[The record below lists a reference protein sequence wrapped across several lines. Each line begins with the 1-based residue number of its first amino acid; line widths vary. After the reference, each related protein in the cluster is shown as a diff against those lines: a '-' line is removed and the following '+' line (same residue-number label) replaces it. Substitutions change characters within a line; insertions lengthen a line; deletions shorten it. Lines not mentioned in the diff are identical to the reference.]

1 MKPLLFCESVH
12 TMNLI
17 SHLHSL
23 RAFLITLC
31 LGLCL
36 SPCLAWGDD
45 DGGTL
50 DLYSAYQES
59 SSTASRAPKPLSQT
73 AENVTVVTAKE
84 IEAINAHTLADVL
97 DTIPGIQTQRN
108 GGPGGLTYTYIQSA
122 SPFHSLM
129 MIDGSPLNNANNT
142 GDVGIIP
149 ARIIERIEIV
159 KGAASS
165 SWGQALGGVI
175 NVITKTPERNRIF
188 SGTADASIG
197 ERTTVGT
204 GATLSGSNGPLGY
217 LLSGGWLGS
226 NGLLPNSQVYSNYIF
241 SKLDYKLPEKGTLT
255 GTFRYSR
262 ADRGVL
268 YVPLYDFM
276 EDYDSH
282 NLQATLQLQRPLTD
296 QLELEVKGHYIDRDY
311 DRADYLIS
319 DNSLFD
325 LARSQEHTRGVSA
338 KLIWRGENSLLVV
351 GSEYEHEEF
360 KAANRLDP
368 SNPFG
373 NYDTKYDRYG
383 VYLNDTITVGPVSVT
398 PGARFDS
405 TASGDQFSPS
415 IGATWQVT
423 DNILLRGYT
432 GRGFSFPVRITG
444 WEAAK
449 IWSSQIGVESSAL
462 PYIWLKGTLFR
473 NETWNIK
480 DQNNLD
486 PSIYERRMALGSELE
501 ARTVPVWNTSLGAAW
516 TYTDTHRTKDD
527 SIVYGLARHTVQLA
541 LRYDDQK
548 YRGALTGRHIMWD
561 STPGYNGRD
570 GGLIWDLHLG
580 ATLLKKQDRSL
591 ELFFSGHN
599 LFNGDQ
605 YSDVLIPNTGRW
617 FEGGMRVRF

>member
-1 MKPLLFCESVH
+1 MSLIKPA
-12 TMNLI
+12 
-17 SHLHSL
+17 HSL
-23 RAFLITLC
+23 RTLLAALC
-31 LGLCL
+31 LALGLF
-36 SPCLAWGDD
+36 PCLAWGEDD
-45 DGGTL
+45 EGTL
-50 DLYSAYQES
+50 ELLSAFEVES
-59 SSTASRAPKPLSQT
+59 SIASRAPKPLSQT

-84 IEAINAHTLADVL
+84 IEALNAHTLADVL

-108 GGPGGLTYTYIQSA
+108 GGPGGITYIFIQSA
-122 SPFHSLM
+122 SPFHSLVLL
-129 MIDGSPLNNANNT
+129 DGAPLNNTDNDADT
-142 GDVGIIP
+142 GIIP

-217 LLSGGWLGS
+217 FLSGGWLGS
-226 NGLLPNSQVYSNYIF
+226 NGLLPGSQVYSNYIY
-241 SKLDYKLPEKGTLT
+241 SKLDYKLPDKGTLT

-268 YVPLYDFM
+268 YVPLYDFK
-276 EDYDSH
+276 EDMDVH
-282 NLQATLQLQRPLTD
+282 HLQATLQLQRPLTD
-296 QLELEVKGHYIDRDY
+296 QLELEVKGHYTDRDL

-325 LARSQEHTRGVSA
+325 LGRSQEHTRGVSA
-338 KLIWRGENSLLVV
+338 KLVWRGENNLLVF

-360 KAANRLDP
+360 KGANRFDP
-368 SNPFG
+368 SNPNG

-398 PGARFDS
+398 PGGRFDS

-423 DNILLRGYT
+423 DNTLLRGYT
-432 GRGFSFPVRITG
+432 GRGFSFPTRTFG
-444 WEAAK
+444 WDAAK
-449 IWSSQIGVESSAL
+449 IWSSQIGIESSAL

-473 NETWNIK
+473 NETW
-480 DQNNLD
+480 DVTDTYNLD

-501 ARTVPVWNTSLGAAW
+501 ARTIPVWNTSLGAAW
-516 TYTDTHRTKDD
+516 TYTDTHRTSDD

-541 LRYDDQK
+541 LRYDDRK
-548 YRGALTGRHIMWD
+548 YRGVLTGRHIMWD

-580 ATLLKKQDRSL
+580 AILLKKQDRSL

-605 YSDVLIPNTGRW
+605 YSDCLIPNTGRW